1 MYLAKHAFIRYNAQ
15 SKVINLER
23 MVLSIDNLGRHVSR
37 SPRSVF
43 IVFFFHNPGYPHISQ
58 PQVPF
63 LVNYDIL
70 WFDVSVNDVIAM
82 HVLKAQKDAAN
93 KKFYDMLWKSLPL
106 SNLVPQIPAW
116 QIIHDQVKVRTILK
130 RINHIH

>member
-1 MYLAKHAFIRYNAQ
+1 
-15 SKVINLER
+15 
-23 MVLSIDNLGRHVSR
+23 MVLSIDNLGRHVPR

-43 IVFFFHNPGYPHISQ
+43 IVFFFHNSGYPHVSQ

-70 WFDVSVNDVIAM
+70 GFDVSVNNVIAV

-116 QIIHDQVKVRTILK
+116 
-130 RINHIH
+130 